1 MISLGTQAGTVE
13 SPFTP
18 EQQQRFDAGL
28 DRAIARYPSERRKAA
43 LLAALHLAQDELGW
57 VSEPAMAYVAFR
69 LDVPPVRVREVAT
82 FYTMYR
88 LRPVGRHHI
97 GVCNSISCWAMGAED
112 VLRQCSEILGIRP
125 GETSG
130 DGHFSLEEVACL
142 AACGGAP
149 AVLVN
154 NYTFFENV
162 TADSLQALIRD
173 LREQPGKAM
182 AKGPLPRLP
191 DPHAR
196 IESQSAP
203 QATGTLGQ
211 PAVTTR
217 AEAGSTEPK
226 R

>member
-1 MISLGTQAGTVE
+1 MVALGTQAGPVQ

-28 DRAIARYPSERRKAA
+28 ERAIARYPSERRRAA

-57 VSEPAMAYVAFR
+57 LPEPAMAYVGFR
-69 LDVPPVRVREVAT
+69 LDIPPVRVREVAT

-97 GVCNSISCWAMGAED
+97 GVCNSVSCWAMGAEK
-112 VLRQCSEILGIRP
+112 VLRDCSEILGIHP
-125 GETSG
+125 GETTG

-154 NYTFFENV
+154 NFTFVENV
-162 TADSLQALIRD
+162 TADSLRVLIRE
-173 LREQPGKAM
+173 LREKPGKAM
-182 AKGPLPRLP
+182 AKGPEPRFS

-196 IESQSAP
+196 IEAQDVP

-211 PAVTTR
+211 PAVITR
-217 AEAGSTEPK
+217 PEAGSTEPK